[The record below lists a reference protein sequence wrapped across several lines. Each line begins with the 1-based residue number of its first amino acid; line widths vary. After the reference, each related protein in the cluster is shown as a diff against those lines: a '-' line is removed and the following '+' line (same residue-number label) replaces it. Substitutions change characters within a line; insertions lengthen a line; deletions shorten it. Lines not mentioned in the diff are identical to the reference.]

1 MRLFHFLVNDG
12 KYKTHWKEVSGSRD
26 KLKGL
31 RNTTG
36 QVRLP
41 VGVGAV
47 TLELRLGWETS
58 EEGAQ
63 LWGGGQRG
71 ERMDLGV
78 QPGLQIL
85 AGGSRVGVVCVQSLV
100 GRPWPLTGSSRLQD
114 SDGDKSDDLVVDVS
128 NEVRAGPRCRAAL
141 ALRRFGSVPHQVGA
155 VMCWLLH
162 AHCWQPE
169 QGSEAA
175 RAGASGWL
183 GEQGRAL
190 PHGVWACVGTE
201 GGRHS

>member
-1 MRLFHFLVNDG
+1 MF
-12 KYKTHWKEVSGSRD
+12 GSRD

-47 TLELRLGWETS
+47 TLELG
-58 EEGAQ
+58 
-63 LWGGGQRG
+63 
-71 ERMDLGV
+71 
-78 QPGLQIL
+78 PGLGKQPRRGPNFGEGGREKSAWTSGSSL
-85 AGGSRVGVVCVQSLV
+85 GFRSWLVEAGWGVVCVQSLV
-100 GRPWPLTGSSRLQD
+100 GRVWPLTGSSQLQD

-128 NEVRAGPRCRAAL
+128 NEVRAGPGCRAAL
-141 ALRRFGSVPHQVGA
+141 ALRKFGSVPHQVEA

-183 GEQGRAL
+183 GKQGRAL
-190 PHGVWACVGTE
+190 PHGIWACVGTE